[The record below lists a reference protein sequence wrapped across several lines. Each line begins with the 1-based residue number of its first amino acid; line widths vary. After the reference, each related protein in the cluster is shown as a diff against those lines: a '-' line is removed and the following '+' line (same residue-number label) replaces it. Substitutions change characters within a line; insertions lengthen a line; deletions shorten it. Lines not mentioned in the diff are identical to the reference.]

1 MVIMVNIKDIQSEYK
16 KAILKSQKLYA
27 GRRAKDTAG
36 AVRYT
41 KGKIVEDIT
50 KDIIRIAWSK
60 ISSDETRLR
69 MDKKKVTIKTNDEVY
84 KLSQDIHVYIDNI
97 FRISV
102 ECKSYTEVAMYKRIL
117 VDASLLKKAVPTINA
132 FFVVQ
137 LENFLGGDYGA
148 KVKAKGSESV
158 ITLNRLY
165 PQINMTVITL
175 LDGDRDIK
183 KPLHKPGYFKPLREE
198 RLNYAVEQFRK
209 AMLITTSTSNKERF
223 VIREPSSEYKTS
235 FGTYPDTKLLRRE
248 RKVVD
253 RVQKEKIR
261 KGTKD
266 LTEVKSKVPEIDV
279 SNIINK
285 IICGDSEEVIKKFP
299 DNFVDI
305 IITSPPYNFGLEYQ
319 TDKYKDAI
327 YWQDYFEKLNR
338 IWKECSR
345 VLKPAGRFCVNIQP
359 LFSDYMPTHH
369 IISKQLLELGLLW
382 KAEIL
387 WEKHNYNCKYTAWG
401 SWKSPSMP
409 YMKYT
414 WEFIEVFCKESH
426 KKEGD
431 IAKIDITGNE
441 FKKWVYAKWDIAP
454 ESNMKKYNHPAMFP
468 EELVR
473 RLLKLFSYQDDI
485 VLDPFNGVGTTTLV
499 AYKLRRRY
507 IGIDISKEYCKTAE
521 ERLKGEQ
528 RQTKLF

>member
-1 MVIMVNIKDIQSEYK
+1 MADIKDIQLNYK
-16 KAILKSQKLYA
+16 RAILASQKLYA
-27 GRRAKDTAG
+27 GRRTKDTAG

-60 ISSDETRLR
+60 ISPDETRLR
-69 MDKKKVTIKTNDEVY
+69 MDKKKVIIKTNDEVY
-84 KLSQDIHVYIDNI
+84 KLSQDIHIYIDGI

-102 ECKSYTEVAMYKRIL
+102 ECKSYTEVAMYKRVL
-117 VDASLLKKAVPTINA
+117 VDASLLKEAVPTINA
-132 FFVVQ
+132 FFIVQ
-137 LENFLGGDYGA
+137 LENFLGGDYGK
-148 KVKAKGSESV
+148 KVDAKGSESV

-165 PQINMTVITL
+165 PQITMNIITL

-183 KPLHKPGYFKPLREE
+183 RPLHNPEYFKPLREE
-198 RLNYAVEQFRK
+198 RMHYAIEQFRK
-209 AMLITTSTSNKERF
+209 AMLMDQGIKREF
-223 VIREPSSEYKTS
+223 AREPLGEYKTS
-235 FGTYPDTKLLRRE
+235 LETYPDAKLLRRE
-248 RKVVD
+248 RKVID
-253 RVQKEKIR
+253 RVEKEKIR

-266 LTEVKSKVPEIDV
+266 LTVIESKIAEVDV
-279 SNIINK
+279 SHIVNK
-285 IICGDSEEVIKKFP
+285 VISGDSEVLLKEFP
-299 DNFVDI
+299 DNFIDI
-305 IITSPPYNFGLEYQ
+305 IITSPPYNFGLEY
-319 TDKYKDAI
+319 KDDEHKDTI
-327 YWQDYFEKLNR
+327 YWHDYFVKLNG
-338 IWKECSR
+338 IWKECYR
-345 VLKPAGRFCVNIQP
+345 VLKPGGRFCVNIQP

-409 YMKYT
+409 YLKYT
-414 WEFIEVFCKESH
+414 WEFIEIFCKESH
-426 KKEGD
+426 KKEGN
-431 IAKIDITGNE
+431 ANKIDISGEE

-468 EELVR
+468 EELVV

-499 AYKLRRRY
+499 AYKLKRRY
-507 IGIDISKEYCKTAE
+507 IGIDISEKYCKTAE
-521 ERLKGEQ
+521 ERLKNEQ
-528 RQTKLF
+528 KQGRLF